1 MATRAISA
9 SVASDLT
16 ATTEARTLDAETLKA
31 IQDDFATRAAA
42 HDADGSFPFENFA
55 TLHRHGLL
63 AAALPADLGGG
74 GASLAELARII
85 RAVSYGDP
93 STGLVLVMQYLF
105 SAQFIRDQHRTPSIR
120 TRFVRSVIEDGALIN
135 GLRVEPDL
143 GTPGRGG
150 LPATVVRRVGDRWV
164 LNGRKIYSTGA
175 PGLKWMSVWSSTV
188 EDEPRIGGILVDA
201 QAPGVRIEP
210 TWDHLGMR
218 ATGSHD
224 VVFEDVHIPD
234 DQITTLVRPQD
245 QHLLLDA
252 DFQVRNALLIG
263 IVYDSVAHAA
273 RDWFVAWLKQRVPTA
288 LGAPLST
295 LPRFQELVGRIEA
308 LLYANKLLLERSIE
322 APDPAAAGTVK
333 HLVTNNAVQAVQ
345 LAIDAIGNPA
355 LTRAH
360 PLERHLRNVLCSRVH
375 MPQDDVV
382 LTGLGRAAFNAAHG

>member
-9 SVASDLT
+9 TDLAKSNARS
-16 ATTEARTLDAETLKA
+16 ATVNADTLAWICE
-31 IQDDFATRAAA
+31 DFGSRAAE
-42 HDADGSFPFENFA
+42 HDADGSFPFENFSI
-55 TLHRHGLL
+55 LHKHGLL
-63 AAALPADLGGG
+63 SAALPADLGGG
-74 GASLAELARII
+74 DADLADLAQIV

-105 SAQFIRDQHRTPSIR
+105 SAQFARGRHWAPAFRET
-120 TRFVRSVIEDGALIN
+120 FLRSVIDDGGLVN

-150 LPATVVRRVGDRWV
+150 LPATIVRRTGAGWV

-175 PGLKWMSVWSSTV
+175 PGLKWMSVWAATD
-188 EDEPRIGGILVDA
+188 EDEPRVGGVFVDA

-210 TWDHLGMR
+210 TWNHLGMR

-224 VVFEDVHIPD
+224 VIFEDVQVPD
-234 DQITTLVRPQD
+234 EQLSALVRPQD

-252 DFQVRNALLIG
+252 DFQLRNSVLIS
-263 IVYDSVAHAA
+263 IVYNSVAHAA
-273 RDWFVAWLKQRVPTA
+273 RDWFVSWLQQRIPTA

-308 LLYANKLLLERSIE
+308 LLYANKLLLEQAIE
-322 APDPAAAGTVK
+322 APDPAGAGTIK
-333 HLVTNNAVQAVQ
+333 YLVTNNAVQAVQ

-375 MPQDDVV
+375 MPQDDLV
-382 LTGLGRAAFNAAHG
+382 LTGLGRAAFAAPLGR